1 MSNLANRSCTYLT
14 ERKSQRIIA
23 SQFAQYGCGPKNGTT
38 DITSASL
45 NTIAKLG
52 KSVVMTQKDSGRFVA
67 NIGCCCETAAT
78 CPAVPAS
85 ISENSAVVAVVNNNG
100 E

>member
-1 MSNLANRSCTYLT
+1 MSNLANRSCSYLT

-23 SQFAQYGCGPKNGTT
+23 SQFAQYGCGPKNTTT

-52 KSVVMTQKDSGRFVA
+52 KSVVMTQTDSAKFVA
-67 NIGCCCETAAT
+67 NVGCCCESADT
-78 CPAVPAS
+78 CPPVPTS
-85 ISENSAVVAVVNNNG
+85 ISQNSAVVAVVNNNG